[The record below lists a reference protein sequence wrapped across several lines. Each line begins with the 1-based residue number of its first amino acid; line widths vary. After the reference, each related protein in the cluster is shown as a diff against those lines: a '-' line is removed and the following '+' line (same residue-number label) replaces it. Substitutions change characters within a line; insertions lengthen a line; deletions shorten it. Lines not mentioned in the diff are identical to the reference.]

1 MIFGVTGGV
10 AEAVIRRVVDDKS
23 NNMLH
28 NIAYTGVRGMEGI
41 KEASIPYGSGRVK
54 IAVVNGLA
62 NAEKLI
68 EQIEIGEAEYDFV
81 EVMACPGGCI
91 AGAGQP
97 FTRREGKEERA
108 KGLYDADKLSQVKRS
123 EENPVMMALYGGIL
137 KNKIHELLHV
147 NYYKGEENVK

>member
-1 MIFGVTGGV
+1 MFEDIDPEAADMPVWITSGAGVIFGVTGGV
-10 AEAVIRRVVDDKS
+10 AEAVIPQRVVDDKS

-68 EQIEIGEAEYDFV
+68 ETD
-81 EVMACPGGCI
+81 
-91 AGAGQP
+91 
-97 FTRREGKEERA
+97 RDR
-108 KGLYDADKLSQVKRS
+108 
-123 EENPVMMALYGGIL
+123 
-137 KNKIHELLHV
+137 
-147 NYYKGEENVK
+147 

>member
-1 MIFGVTGGV
+1 
-10 AEAVIRRVVDDKS
+10 
-23 NNMLH
+23 MLH

-41 KEASIPYGSGRVK
+41 KEASIPYGEGRVK

-97 FTRREGKEERA
+97 FTRMEGKKERA

-137 KNKIHELLHV
+137 KNKTHELLHV
-147 NYYKGEENVK
+147 DYNKREEVAK